1 MCSRVRLLLNSA
13 ALVCQ
18 TGLRWLWI
26 RDCFNPQLMCIVCL
40 WRSVSEVL
48 VI

>member
-18 TGLRWLWI
+18 TGLRWVVDL
-26 RDCFNPQLMCIVCL
+26 RLFQSSTDVYSMSLAE
-40 WRSVSEVL
+40 R
-48 VI
+48 